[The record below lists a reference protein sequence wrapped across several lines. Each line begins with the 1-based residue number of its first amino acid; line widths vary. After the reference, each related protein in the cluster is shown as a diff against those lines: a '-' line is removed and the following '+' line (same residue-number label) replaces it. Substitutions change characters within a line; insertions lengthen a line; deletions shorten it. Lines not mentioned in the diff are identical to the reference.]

1 MKVKK
6 YWLLVVLAVVI
17 CVITWCLAG
26 DKVKRGSLDGL
37 KSVGIVV
44 EDLSP
49 KARRYGLSEEKIRT
63 QVEMHLRKHGIKVLC
78 EEERLRSAGR
88 PYLYINVKPLIG
100 EKYGI
105 CAIAYDISLK
115 QDVRL
120 VREPS
125 KKCVASTWNRS
136 AVSLTGTSVLA
147 NAVKLNLSV
156 YIDEFI
162 SECVAAGTPHSAKKE
177 RSGSSDDLLDDF
189 LDALLE
195 VEAPK

>member
-26 DKVKRGSLDGL
+26 DKVKRGSLVGL
-37 KSVGIVV
+37 KGVGIVV
-44 EDLSP
+44 EELSP
-49 KARRYGLSEEKIRT
+49 KARRYGLSKEKIRT

-78 EEERLRSAGR
+78 EEERLRAAGR
-88 PYLYINVKPLIG
+88 PHLYVNVKPLIG

-120 VREPS
+120 VREPL

-162 SECVAAGTPHSAKKE
+162 SECVAASTPHPAKKE

-189 LDALLE
+189 LDALLD